1 MLLAARAAGEFFR
14 RIKQPALVGEI
25 LVGIILGPTI
35 LGQLFP
41 GLEGMLF
48 YVQEH
53 AATTMNQTI
62 QQTMFETVTWLGI
75 FFLLLVT
82 GFEVD
87 AAVIWRERR
96 TSLTLGLAGML
107 VPMAIGVGIAFL
119 LPDRF
124 MGSAGTRITF
134 VFVVGTVVA
143 ISAIPVVA
151 KVLHDFDILKSDFGL
166 TILASSALKDILGWV
181 AFTLVLGFVTQK
193 GMGWLSMLRVI
204 GGTLVF
210 LFISFTVG
218 RRFVNKIVEWLNR
231 SRLPKPGIVL
241 SFIVLLGGLCGVIS
255 QAIGIHAAFG
265 FLVAGIM
272 AGEAKGISER
282 TRETISQV
290 VSAVFVPLF
299 FVSIGLKVDF
309 LANFDL
315 MIVLV
320 ISAVDIGGKF
330 LGALVGARISKLPG
344 RDSVA
349 AGVALIP
356 GGAMEIIIGGIALEF
371 GLISVSVFEA
381 LVIAALLSSIV
392 VGPLLY
398 LALGLRRS
406 FNALAFFLEGAVVSE
421 LSGDTPREIIGE
433 LCSAISAHDG
443 MPGVNESCAAVNLR
457 EEIMGT
463 GMEQGI
469 AIPHA
474 RMEGLSRPVFTFGR
488 SRKGVDWN
496 TSDGMPVRLAFL
508 LLTPEEDKEDYQV
521 KILASIARILEDE
534 KVRTT
539 ILEARDRDEML
550 ERFSAAMRRDRMRQ
564 SGRKV

>member
-25 LVGIILGPTI
+25 LVGIIFGPTI
-35 LGQLFP
+35 MGRLLPGVEAFLFP
-41 GLEGMLF
+41 RNPAQGAML
-48 YVQEH
+48 
-53 AATTMNQTI
+53 
-62 QQTMFETVTWLGI
+62 ETVSWLGV

-87 AAVIWRERR
+87 SSVIWRERR
-96 TSLTLGLAGML
+96 SSLFIGILGTL
-107 VPMAIGVGIAFL
+107 VPMAIGTGAGLIIPAHF
-119 LPDRF
+119 
-124 MGSAGTRITF
+124 GSAVSSPLVLALFTG
-134 VFVVGTVVA
+134 VVLS
-143 ISAIPVVA
+143 ISAVPVIA

-166 TILASSALKDILGWV
+166 VALASSTVKDILGWTLFTIIAGIGTKGIFNWLATFRILGGTILFLV
-181 AFTLVLGFVTQK
+181 LSFTLGRF
-193 GMGWLSMLRVI
+193 
-204 GGTLVF
+204 LVNRA
-210 LFISFTVG
+210 VG
-218 RRFVNKIVEWLNR
+218 WLNR
-231 SRLPKPGIVL
+231 VPLPKPGIIL
-241 SFIVLLGGLCGVIS
+241 SFIVLLGAVCGALT

-272 AGEAKGISER
+272 AGETKGISER
-282 TRETISQV
+282 TRETVSQLV
-290 VSAVFVPLF
+290 NAVFVPLF

-309 LANFDL
+309 LSNFDPL
-315 MIVLV
+315 LV
-320 ISAVDIGGKF
+320 IVITVLAVTGKF
-330 LGALVGARISKLPG
+330 AGAWLGARLSGMSAG
-344 RDSVA
+344 DSRA
-349 AGVALIP
+349 MGVSHTP
-356 GGAMEIIIGGIALEF
+356 GGAMEIVIAMLALQF
-371 GLISVSVFEA
+371 GVIDLAFFEA
-381 LVIAALLSSIV
+381 IVIAAIFSSIIV
-392 VGPLLY
+392 APLLY

-564 SGRKV
+564 SGRKA